1 MKFADIQKRA
11 IAEWDA
17 LRHGPTPGILVGAGT
32 CGRAAGAEAVLAAI
46 DRELTQRNID
56 AIVMQVGCVGL
67 CYAEPLVDII
77 KPGRPRICY
86 GNVIPEIVPQLI
98 EDYLVKDN
106 PRSDLALG
114 TVGHGVVDGI
124 PNLFQLPML
133 KPQLRIV
140 LYNCGFIDPTNIN
153 HYIACGGYSGLVKAL
168 DMKPEQ
174 IIEEIK
180 RSGLRGRGGAGFP
193 TGQKWEFCRKSPGKE
208 KYIICNADEGDPG
221 AFMNRSLL
229 EGDPH
234 SVLEGMLIGARAI
247 GAQEGYIYCRAEYP
261 LALERLRI
269 ALKQL
274 EEYRLIGDNILD
286 SDFSFHLKIKEG
298 AGAFVC
304 GEETALMASIEG
316 KRGMP
321 RSRPPFPAVSG
332 LWGKPTNINN
342 VETWASV
349 AAIMQR
355 GATWYA
361 SYGTEGSKGTKTFSL
376 AGKVE
381 RTGLIEVPFG
391 ITMRQIIYEIG
402 GGILKGK
409 RFKAVQTGGPSGGC
423 LPSDF
428 LDTPVDYDSL
438 TSAGS
443 IMGSGGMV
451 VMDEDTCM
459 VDIARFFLSFTQL
472 ESCGKCIPCRW
483 GTKQIL
489 DILED
494 IANGR
499 GRPGDIELLQELAGS
514 VKDGSLCG
522 LGQTAPNPVLTS
534 IRYFRDEYKAH
545 VEEKRCPALVCNAL
559 ISYYIDPEKCQ
570 GCMICLRSCP
580 AGAVKGGKRVVHVI
594 DQDKCTK
601 CGTCLDICPPR
612 FNAVVKTSGERPA
625 IPEEPVPISSTSKTH
640 GGQQ

>member
-1 MKFADIQKRA
+1 MSFADIQKRA

-32 CGRAAGAEAVLAAI
+32 CGRAAGAEAVLAEI
-46 DRELTQRNID
+46 DKELKQRNID

-86 GNVIPEIVPQLI
+86 GNVTPEIVAQLI
-98 EDYLVKDN
+98 EDYLVKGN

-114 TVGHGVVDGI
+114 TIGHGVVDGI
-124 PNLFQLPML
+124 PNLFELPML
-133 KPQLRIV
+133 KSQVRIV
-140 LYNCGFIDPTNIN
+140 LHNCGFIDPTNIN

-193 TGQKWEFCRKSPGKE
+193 TGRKWEFCRQSPGKE

-234 SVLEGMLIGARAI
+234 SVLEGMLIGARAM
-247 GAQEGYIYCRAEYP
+247 GARGGYIYCRAEYP

-269 ALKQL
+269 ALKKL

-286 SDFSFHLKIKEG
+286 SDFCFHLKIKEG

-349 AAIMQR
+349 AIIIQK
-355 GATWYA
+355 GADWYA
-361 SYGTEGSKGTKTFSL
+361 NYGTEGSKGTKTFSL

-391 ITMRQIIYEIG
+391 MTMRQIICEIG
-402 GGILKGK
+402 GGILDGK

-428 LDTPVDYDSL
+428 LDTPIDYDSL
-438 TSAGS
+438 ISAGS
-443 IMGSGGMV
+443 IMGSGGIV

-459 VDIARFFLSFTQL
+459 VDVARFFLSFVQL

-483 GTKQIL
+483 GTKQML

-494 IANGR
+494 ITNGR
-499 GRPGDIELLQELAGS
+499 GKPDDIESLQELAQS
-514 VKDGSLCG
+514 VKDSSLCG

-534 IRYFRDEYKAH
+534 IRYFRDEYRAH
-545 VEEKRCPALVCNAL
+545 IEEKRCPALLCNAL

-570 GCMICLRSCP
+570 GCMICLRACP
-580 AGAVKGGKRVVHVI
+580 AGAIKGGKRVVHVI

-601 CGTCLDICPPR
+601 CGTCMNVCPPR
-612 FNAVVKTSGERPA
+612 FSAVIKTSGEKPE
-625 IPEEPVPISSTSKTH
+625 IPEEPVPIGFTGNTDA
-640 GGQQ
+640 G